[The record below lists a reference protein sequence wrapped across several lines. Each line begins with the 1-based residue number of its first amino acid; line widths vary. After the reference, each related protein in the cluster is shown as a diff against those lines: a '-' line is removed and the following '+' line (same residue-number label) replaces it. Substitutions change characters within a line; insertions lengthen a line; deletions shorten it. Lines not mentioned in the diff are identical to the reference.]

1 MQHHR
6 KNNIYRNVGISDQCI
21 HVTTKKKSYVS
32 HWFAICL
39 VQFFVYDEARGD
51 PQGNLRK
58 FYSDVC
64 YKTQNNLG
72 LI

>member
-6 KNNIYRNVGISDQCI
+6 KNNICRNVRISNQCI
-21 HVTTKKKSYVS
+21 HVTAKKKSVVLY
-32 HWFAICL
+32 WFAICL
-39 VQFFVYDEARGD
+39 VQFSVYDEARGD